1 MLIVDWWQDAMSSMI
16 CTLCELWLTVENEK
30 GQEEFIGTLSYSVS
44 YTHVYCMLQKGVGT
58 YLTF

>member
-30 GQEEFIGTLSYSVS
+30 GQEEFIGTLSYSVA
-44 YTHVYCMLQKGVGT
+44 
-58 YLTF
+58 